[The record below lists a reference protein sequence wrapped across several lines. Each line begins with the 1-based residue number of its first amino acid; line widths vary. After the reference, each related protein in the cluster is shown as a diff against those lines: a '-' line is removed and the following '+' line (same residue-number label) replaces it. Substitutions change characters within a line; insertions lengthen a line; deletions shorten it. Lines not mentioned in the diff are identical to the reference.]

1 MLKMPF
7 PRRHSQE
14 FGPHGVGWMPKSAD
28 SAHLLALLMQ
38 VDLGSKSKSRC
49 RLVSSPLASSVTS
62 TTTRYFPIV
71 CDNSISDSTSL
82 DPVPLRFSF
91 SDWCACPAWRSYRHL
106 CCHHTLSTCSFKY
119 LLHVHYVPSAVL
131 RHTDEH
137 YLDNSFCHELS
148 VSRVKLT
155 GTANTHPL
163 ALENLEC
170 F

>member
-71 CDNSISDSTSL
+71 CDNSISDSASL
-82 DPVPLRFSF
+82 DPVPLRFSLGA
-91 SDWCACPAWRSYRHL
+91 SDFLSATGAPVLPGGLTGISAATTPYPLVHSNICCMSIMCPAL
-106 CCHHTLSTCSFKY
+106 CCPPVRLQS
-119 LLHVHYVPSAVL
+119 LPSW
-131 RHTDEH
+131 
-137 YLDNSFCHELS
+137 S
-148 VSRVKLT
+148 
-155 GTANTHPL
+155 
-163 ALENLEC
+163 LEFRQRDRQPATRGACLPS
-170 F
+170 